1 MTPMNRSFEERRTD
15 SLDGLRQLRRE
26 LLPDPE
32 AGVAHTEKAWG
43 ATGSFTVDFVLADIW
58 SRPQLSRRDR
68 SMIVLATLIAL
79 GQTGKE
85 MVVHTQGAIH
95 HGMTREEVE
104 ELVTHVSAYVGF
116 PKTLGA
122 IRIVQDGLRSFEE
135 SGKLPPHKP
144 AARKS
149 DDERYN
155 DGLDVLSTLMG
166 WSDPATEAPK
176 LEERLGPLGPLS
188 IRYLFGEV
196 WARTELSRRDRS
208 LITVTIL
215 AALGRTDQMS
225 THVPGAL
232 NHGVTREEIEEVMV
246 QMLGYAGWPAAVAG
260 IAKAREIFAAI
271 DAKNGGD

>member
-1 MTPMNRSFEERRTD
+1 MTTMNRTFEERRAD
-15 SLDGLRQLRRE
+15 SLDGLRKLRRD

-32 AGVAHTEKAWG
+32 TGVAHTERVWG

-104 ELVTHVSAYVGF
+104 EVVTHVSAYVGF

-135 SGKLPPHKP
+135 NGKLPPHEP

-149 DDERYN
+149 DEERYH
-155 DGLDVLSTLMG
+155 DGLDVLRTLMD
-166 WSDPATEAPK
+166 WSDPAGEAPK
-176 LEERLGPLGPLS
+176 LEERLGPIGPLA

-196 WARTELSRRDRS
+196 WARTQLSRRDRS
-208 LITVTIL
+208 LITVAIL
-215 AALGRTDQMS
+215 TALGRTDQMT

-232 NHGVTREEIEEVMV
+232 NHGVTREEIEEAMV
-246 QMLGYAGWPAAVAG
+246 QMLGYAGWPAAVSG
-260 IAKAREIFAAI
+260 LAKAREIFAAI
-271 DAKNGGD
+271 DAESSE